1 MMNKKIMALM
11 LGTAMTLS
19 SASDLMVSASTT
31 QMASQVTTQK
41 AASSEASN
49 KTSGTENKAVDTK
62 KENDEIWGRVTKVD
76 KESIEIAVGTLG
88 DKKETSAA
96 KSQDAT
102 KTESKNNAN
111 AAKGNEA
118 GAGEQIM
125 KLTGKNETIAI
136 GSDMKLQREKKED
149 KTSSGSTAKA
159 DNKAAADKKTEAK
172 TNDTKTDTS
181 KSDAAKSELET
192 IKLADIKVGDV
203 VKVTY
208 NSDKKPVE
216 ITVVSSVKVEE
227 ADSAKKEA
235 TTEAGKDTS
244 KDTSNAGKN
253 TDSKKTKG

>member
-19 SASDLMVSASTT
+19 SASGLMVSASTT

-136 GSDMKLQREKKED
+136 GSDMKLQREKRR
-149 KTSSGSTAKA
+149 
-159 DNKAAADKKTEAK
+159 
-172 TNDTKTDTS
+172 
-181 KSDAAKSELET
+181 
-192 IKLADIKVGDV
+192 IKLPRAALQKQ
-203 VKVTY
+203 
-208 NSDKKPVE
+208 
-216 ITVVSSVKVEE
+216 ITRQLLIRKQKQKRMIPKQIHPRAMLPNQSWKR
-227 ADSAKKEA
+227 
-235 TTEAGKDTS
+235 
-244 KDTSNAGKN
+244 
-253 TDSKKTKG
+253 